1 MLYSTYYNNSTITLI
16 IDRAR
21 HAVPPSCFASMKFQ
35 YPYLLIGIL
44 PLIACW
50 WLLVKRKAPA
60 REVRRSPLLL
70 LSLIFLLVAI
80 ANPYW
85 STVQETR
92 TEKGANLI
100 LMVDV
105 SQSMFCPDGS
115 PTRIDQA
122 RSFLRSILP
131 QLAGSPVAVI
141 YFAGDAQLGSPLT
154 TDIPAIYLFLDSIV
168 PAMTTEPGTRA
179 TPLESVTRDLI
190 AEVTSRQTSRRQ
202 IGMLFSD
209 GEFFDSN
216 RGFRSWLSDQ
226 TSLTLFAFPC
236 GKGESPVPKYD
247 LSGPYPGAISKPN
260 PAILKELA
268 ELTGGASYPLSKTNA
283 TAVSQEIFRHVSE
296 VIAHGKIVPRY
307 QYYSF
312 LLMSF
317 FFLLFY
323 QLLPVFSHSMNR
335 TQLAGSLALV
345 LFLIVSP
352 AAGKVQ
358 NNTFQ
363 KALDDMKQG
372 RLDEAEKKLKDVQ
385 KQGNTEEVEIALGNV
400 LLRKNQPEAAIRHYR
415 NALRMNPFDQLARW
429 NWEVAL
435 KQQSGPKPPPPQE
448 QPPPP
453 VPTQL
458 PQEDRAL
465 LNYFDEMEKQDRKQ
479 ENLRNANEKT
489 FAW

>member
-1 MLYSTYYNNSTITLI
+1 M
-16 IDRAR
+16 
-21 HAVPPSCFASMKFQ
+21 
-35 YPYLLIGIL
+35 
-44 PLIACW
+44 
-50 WLLVKRKAPA
+50 KRKAPA
-60 REVRRSPLLL
+60 REVRRSPILL
-70 LSLIFLLVAI
+70 LSMISLLLAI

-122 RSFLRSILP
+122 RSFIRSILP
-131 QLAGSPVAVI
+131 QLAGSPVSVI
-141 YFAGDAQLGSPLT
+141 YFAGDAQVGSPLT
-154 TDIPAIYLFLDSIV
+154 TDIQAIYLFLDSIV
-168 PAMTTEPGTRA
+168 PAMTAEPGTRA
-179 TPLESVTRDLI
+179 TPLESVVRDLV
-190 AEVTSRQTSRRQ
+190 AEVTSRQTSRKQ
-202 IGMLFSD
+202 IGLLFSD

-226 TSLTLFAFPC
+226 NSLTLFTFPC
-236 GKGESPVPKYD
+236 GKGESPVPKFD

-268 ELTGGASYPLSKTNA
+268 ESTGGASYPLSKTNA
-283 TAVSQEIFRHVSE
+283 AAVSQEISRHVSE
-296 VIAHGKIVPRY
+296 VIAQGKIVPRY

-312 LLMSF
+312 LLISF
-317 FFLLFY
+317 LFLLFY
-323 QLLPVFSHSMNR
+323 QLVPVFSHSINR
-335 TQLAGSLALV
+335 TQLAGSLALMI
-345 LFLIVSP
+345 FIIASP
-352 AAGKVQ
+352 AAGKMQ
-358 NNTFQ
+358 NSQETFAR
-363 KALDDMKQG
+363 ALDDMKQG
-372 RLDEAEKKLKDVQ
+372 RLDEAEKKLKEIQ
-385 KQGNTEEVEIALGNV
+385 KQGGAQEVEIALGNV
-400 LLRKNQPEAAIRHYR
+400 RLRKNQPEEAIRYYR
-415 NALRMNPFDQLARW
+415 NALRMNPFNQLARW

-453 VPTQL
+453 APNQL

-465 LNYFDEMEKQDRKQ
+465 LNYFDELEKQDRKQ
-479 ENLRNANEKT
+479 ENLKNANEKT